1 MNSLHAHPLQPE
13 QAEEE
18 FLTVYQAFL
27 QYIRM
32 IFSLIVF
39 LFLFYENYQVH
50 LESCYVFSDNT
61 HFSGCAGMVNLHFN
75 YPLFYSK
82 TDKK

>member
-39 LFLFYENYQVH
+39 LFLFYENY
-50 LESCYVFSDNT
+50 VFSDNT